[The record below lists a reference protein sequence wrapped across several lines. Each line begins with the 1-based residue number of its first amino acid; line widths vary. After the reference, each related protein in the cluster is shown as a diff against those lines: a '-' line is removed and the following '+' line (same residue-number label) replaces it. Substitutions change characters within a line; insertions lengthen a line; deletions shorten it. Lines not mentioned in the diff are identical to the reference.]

1 MKTPEEI
8 TDEICSLKYNS
19 DKYSYY
25 FVSDQSSFIP
35 LCIGIITRGMMELAT
50 ENATLQAKV
59 NAYESILKNSN
70 FAMAV
75 IDEKKKNDEAGD
87 YNAI

>member
-8 TDEICSLKYNS
+8 TNQICEMTYMGEKYKFPYVSHQSEFKPICSA
-19 DKYSYY
+19 
-25 FVSDQSSFIP
+25 
-35 LCIGIITRGMMELAT
+35 IITNGMMELAT